1 MKKVLLTPR
10 LRLRAPQPG
19 DEHAAHANWAQDGA
33 VLTYLGWRSRADL
46 AQTRAQLEWD
56 QARWLKRSAFT
67 WMVVEPGSTQSPTP
81 VGMVQLVAQRLDA
94 PPHHLRLGFLMA
106 RSHWGRGL
114 MREAVA
120 AVVDEAFSQSH
131 VWRIDALCDID
142 NHASARL
149 LHALGFVHEGILRRH
164 TLHPNLSDE
173 PRDVAS
179 FAVARS
185 RPA

>member
-1 MKKVLLTPR
+1 ML
-10 LRLRAPQPG
+10 A
-19 DEHAAHANWAQDGA
+19 W
-33 VLTYLGWRSRADL
+33 LGWRPRTDL

-67 WMVVEPGSTQSPTP
+67 WMLVEPAGPQGAAP

-114 MREAVA
+114 MREAIA
-120 AVVDEAFSQSH
+120 AVVDEGFAQDP

-149 LHALGFVHEGILRRH
+149 LRALDFVQEGVLRRH
-164 TLHPNLSDE
+164 SLHPNAGDE
-173 PRDVAS
+173 PRDVAV
-179 FAVARS
+179 FARVRA
-185 RPA
+185 